1 MLMLYTQSLTGGVLL
16 LRNKFFIILY
26 RGKDFLPG
34 QVANV
39 IVDREIALRKCQ
51 TNEEGA
57 RMKAIETSYMPGG
70 PTNTSRS
77 GTLYEFQ
84 EFQIKFQ
91 KTAKGDSEIQ
101 LEAYKEKLER
111 ELRNQEYRLRIVRFN
126 SLSYQDHCNAGLENN
141 PRGFCSLKVR

>member
-1 MLMLYTQSLTGGVLL
+1 M
-16 LRNKFFIILY
+16 
-26 RGKDFLPG
+26 
-34 QVANV
+34 
-39 IVDREIALRKCQ
+39 DREIALRKCQ

-57 RMKAIETSYMPGG
+57 RMKAIETSYMLGG
-70 PTNTSRS
+70 PINTSRS

-126 SLSYQDHCNAGLENN
+126 SLSFQDHCNAGLENN
-141 PRGFCSLKVR
+141 PHGFCSLKVR